1 MSKCKKLH
9 LGPFTLSVCPLD
21 SWRNQ
26 LIHFGIHLG
35 IAFAVD
41 LILLLAFAIKGDAG
55 LGVGVFIAF
64 SIEVWDG
71 FKKYNKE
78 GEPAEGFNVYPDL
91 VFRCSGA
98 FVGGIFL

>member
-1 MSKCKKLH
+1 MSECKKLH
-9 LGPFTLSVCPLD
+9 LGPFTGSICPFD

-35 IAFAVD
+35 IALAVD
-41 LILLLAFAIKGDAG
+41 LILFLGFVIEGNAGPWVGAFT
-55 LGVGVFIAF
+55 AF

-78 GEPAEGFNVYPDL
+78 GRPAEGFNVYPDL

-98 FVGGIFL
+98 FVGGFFV

>member
-1 MSKCKKLH
+1 MSECKKGH
-9 LGPFTLSVCPLD
+9 LGPFTISLCRFD

-26 LIHFGIHLG
+26 LIHFAIHFA

-41 LILLLAFAIKGDAG
+41 LILVLAFVIEGDAG
-55 LGVGVFIAF
+55 TGVGVFVAF

-78 GEPAEGFNVYPDL
+78 GRPAEGFNVYPDL
-91 VFRCSGA
+91 VFRCAGA
-98 FVGGIFL
+98 FVGGFFF